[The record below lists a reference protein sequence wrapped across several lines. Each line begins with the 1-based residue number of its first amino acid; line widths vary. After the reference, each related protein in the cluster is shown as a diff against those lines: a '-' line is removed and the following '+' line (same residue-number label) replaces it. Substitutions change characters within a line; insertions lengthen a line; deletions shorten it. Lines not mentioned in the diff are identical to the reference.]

1 MLKEFYPYMFPI
13 NSVLQT
19 GKIQPLLWWE
29 CYLLPGQAF
38 HFSVWVLFAS
48 NFNPGLGE
56 RARWWWHARG
66 CIPLDG
72 GWEVPGEGVASSH
85 TRQSVAVAATS
96 VKEASG
102 EPEGSNFSVSFP
114 SIRKCPAY
122 SPEYA
127 SWHKKPIEV
136 VHSTDVLVVKLLK
149 QALG

>member
-1 MLKEFYPYMFPI
+1 MHPTLI
-13 NSVLQT
+13 L
-19 GKIQPLLWWE
+19 
-29 CYLLPGQAF
+29 
-38 HFSVWVLFAS
+38 
-48 NFNPGLGE
+48 GLE
-56 RARWWWHARG
+56 RGPA
-66 CIPLDG
+66 DG
-72 GWEVPGEGVASSH
+72 GMPGGASPWMVPVPGEGVASSH

>member
-1 MLKEFYPYMFPI
+1 MLKKIYPYMFPI

-19 GKIQPLLWWE
+19 GKIQLLLWWE
-29 CYLLPGQAF
+29 RYLLPGQAF
-38 HFSVWVLFAS
+38 HFSVWVVFAS

-56 RARWWWHARG
+56 RASWWRHARG

-72 GWEVPGEGVASSH
+72 TSPRGRRGEFSH
-85 TRQSVAVAATS
+85 ETVAATS

-114 SIRKCPAY
+114 SIRMSPAY
-122 SPEYA
+122 SQEYA
-127 SWHKKPIEV
+127 TWHKKPIEV